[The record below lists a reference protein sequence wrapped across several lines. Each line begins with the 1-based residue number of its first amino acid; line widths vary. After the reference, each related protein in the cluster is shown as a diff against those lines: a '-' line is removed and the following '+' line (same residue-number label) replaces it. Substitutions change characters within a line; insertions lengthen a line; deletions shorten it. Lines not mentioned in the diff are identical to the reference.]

1 VNPMSIATNNKVCL
15 GDLGYAQFDGYRI
28 VLITEDGLGPTNT
41 YYAEARICPF
51 KNLNHID

>member
-1 VNPMSIATNNKVCL
+1 MSIATNNKVCL
-15 GDLGYAQFDGYRI
+15 GDLGYAQFDGFGI

-41 YYAEARICPF
+41 YYAETRICPF